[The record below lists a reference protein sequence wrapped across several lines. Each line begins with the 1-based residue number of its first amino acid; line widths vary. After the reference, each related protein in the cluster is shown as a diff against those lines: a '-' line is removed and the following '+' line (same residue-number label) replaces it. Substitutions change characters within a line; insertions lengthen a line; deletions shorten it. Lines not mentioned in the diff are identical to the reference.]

1 MAKIRIFVMVG
12 SRIIYPIVMRFF
24 LNRREH
30 HGASIRYKFDPL
42 KIIIFN
48 IFNTFQNVKIY
59 TIKYVETFTRAKY
72 QLLVFECK
80 LTNKYLYE

>member
-1 MAKIRIFVMVG
+1 MVG

-24 LNRREH
+24 LNCREH
-30 HGASIRYKFDPL
+30 HGASIRYKFGSL

-59 TIKYVETFTRAKY
+59 TIKYVKTFTRAKY
-72 QLLVFECK
+72 QLFVFECK